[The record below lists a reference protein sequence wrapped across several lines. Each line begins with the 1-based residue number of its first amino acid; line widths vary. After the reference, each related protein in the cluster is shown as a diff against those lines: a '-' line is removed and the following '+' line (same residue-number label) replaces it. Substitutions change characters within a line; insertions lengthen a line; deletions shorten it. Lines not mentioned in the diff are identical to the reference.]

1 MIQFELPAEYDDFR
15 KTARDFARKE
25 IAPLVAEAEEQET
38 YPRPLLRRMG
48 ELGLLCLTVPEQY
61 GGPGGDIFS
70 QCIFTEEVGY
80 VSLGIAIGTMV
91 HAAYAATLLLE
102 CGTEQQKQ
110 RYLPPACRGEE
121 AWAFAAT
128 EAEAGSDRSRIQTT
142 LSDAGDDFVLNGTKT
157 FITNSTIADYL
168 IVEGYTDRSKGMA
181 GLSLVIVPRST
192 PGLTVRKLSKAGIRC
207 SEIAELTFSE
217 CRVSKRN
224 QLGVSGEAFE
234 KVRRIRTASWLLVGA
249 RALGVSRAAFDAALD
264 HAKTRVQFGRPIG
277 HYQANSFRLAE
288 MAMDIDA
295 ARLLMLRAAALHHQG
310 RSCFQ
315 EAAMVKLFASEMAVR
330 ITNQALQMHGASG
343 YMMDSPLQ
351 RYFRDARML
360 TISEGSSEIQHI
372 NLARGLGL
380 RADDYYA

>member
-1 MIQFELPAEYDDFR
+1 MIDFELPAEYETFR

-25 IAPLVAEAEEQET
+25 VAPLVDEAEDKQEF
-38 YPRPLLRRMG
+38 PRPLLRRMG
-48 ELGLLCLTVPEQY
+48 ELGLLCLTIPEEY
-61 GGPGGDIFS
+61 GGPGGDIFT
-70 QCIFTEEVGY
+70 QCIFTEELGY
-80 VSLGIAIGTMV
+80 VSLGMAIGTMV

-102 CGTEQQKQ
+102 CGSEEQKR
-110 RYLPPACRGEE
+110 RYLPPACQGAE

-142 LSDAGDDFVLNGTKT
+142 IRDAGGHYVMNGTKT

-168 IVEGYTDRSKGMA
+168 IVEGYTDKSKGMD
-181 GLSLVIVPRST
+181 GLSLFIVPRDVA
-192 PGLTVRKLSKAGIRC
+192 GLRVRKLSKAGIRC
-207 SEIAELTFSE
+207 SEIAELTFDDCVLAKDS
-217 CRVSKRN
+217 
-224 QLGVSGEAFE
+224 QLGVPGEAFD

-249 RALGVSRAAFDAALD
+249 RAIGVARAAFDAALA

-277 HYQANSFRLAE
+277 HYQANSFKLAE
-288 MAMDIDA
+288 MAMNIDA

-310 RSCFQ
+310 RECFQ
-315 EAAMVKLFASEMAVR
+315 EASMLKLFASEMAVR
-330 ITNQALQMHGASG
+330 VTNDALQMHGAHG
-343 YMMDSPLQ
+343 YMMDSPVQ

-380 RADDYYA
+380 KADDYY